1 LSATDATESPAAT
14 AIEGFPVTDLKPGA
28 KLPSTAARADPD
40 DRDISQ
46 AALRR
51 ITDTTLRGPS
61 NVNQGDLVVVP
72 SDGSFATT
80 MTAPQNWAE
89 KIAPPSMPLAH
100 KETPGGDSTPS
111 ETASD
116 AQLDNDHQQVKLSL
130 HSVGIA
136 SADRSN
142 EMRKPTDTSVPA
154 RLARASGLEVSAS
167 TTVLSAFSSAP
178 TIAPATRAIADP
190 VSPSVSHAAAAVEAT
205 LEAVEH
211 MRDAAHSSVE
221 LKLSFGDDAHLAVRV
236 ELRNGEVQTT
246 FRTDS
251 TELRQALTSEWHQ
264 QAPTVT
270 AFSSDH
276 PVHIADPVF
285 APGSGSL
292 ESAGTSTGG
301 QADSHQPSG
310 PAPAESS
317 FSTSPRPQ
325 PQASPAASPPSGPS
339 RLPTS
344 RRLNVFA

>member
-14 AIEGFPVTDLKPGA
+14 AIEGFTVTDLKPGA

-100 KETPGGDSTPS
+100 KETPGGANTSS
-111 ETASD
+111 EIASD
-116 AQLDNDHQQVKLSL
+116 ARLNSDHQQVKLSL

-142 EMRKPTDTSVPA
+142 EMLKPTNTSVPA

-167 TTVLSAFSSAP
+167 TTVLSAFSGAP

-205 LEAVEH
+205 LDAVEH

-221 LKLSFGDDAHLAVRV
+221 LKLSFSDDAHLAMRV

-251 TELRQALTSEWHQ
+251 TELRQALTNEWHQ

-276 PVHIADPVF
+276 PVRIADPVF
-285 APGSGSL
+285 APGSSSL

-325 PQASPAASPPSGPS
+325 SQASPASSPPSGPS

>member
-1 LSATDATESPAAT
+1 LPLPTSRYPAGSTLSGPSNVDHDKSVAGSFDGPAAT
-14 AIEGFPVTDLKPGA
+14 ATEGFTVTDLKPGA
-28 KLPSTAARADPD
+28 KLPS
-40 DRDISQ
+40 
-46 AALRR
+46 
-51 ITDTTLRGPS
+51 G
-61 NVNQGDLVVVP
+61 
-72 SDGSFATT
+72 GSFATA
-80 MTAPQNWAE
+80 MTAQPNWTE
-89 KIAPPSMPLAH
+89 KIAPPSMPPAH
-100 KETPGGDSTPS
+100 QETPGGASTPS

-116 AQLDNDHQQVKLSL
+116 AQLNYDDKQVKLSL

-136 SADRSN
+136 SADRN
-142 EMRKPTDTSVPA
+142 NDMRKPTDTSVPA

-167 TTVLSAFSSAP
+167 TPVLSAFSSTP
-178 TIAPATRAIADP
+178 TIAPATRATAEP

-205 LEAVEH
+205 LDAVEH

-221 LKLSFGDDAHLAVRV
+221 LKLSFSDDAHLAVRV

-251 TELRQALTSEWHQ
+251 TELRQALTNEWHQ

-276 PVHIADPVF
+276 PVRIADPVF

-301 QADSHQPSG
+301 QANSHQPSG

-317 FSTSPRPQ
+317 FFASPRPQ
-325 PQASPAASPPSGPS
+325 SQASPASSPPSGPT